1 MACFL
6 FQFGFLKDL
15 GFEKPS
21 WLPDF
26 GDSKAE
32 AEVAPAAAEV
42 TEEEG
47 EGDEGEEAAIEEQE
61 LCGFLR
67 KYNAVGLV
75 TAQNLHI
82 DYTCCVIQAQNQKC
96 AMMMPPIEF

>member
-1 MACFL
+1 MIKYLLISAL
-6 FQFGFLKDL
+6 FIGSANAFVPATPRQTVVSAEQSATSLGPGFLKDL

-32 AEVAPAAAEV
+32 EEVTPAAAEV

-47 EGDEGEEAAIEEQE
+47 EGDEGEEAAIEE
-61 LCGFLR
+61 
-67 KYNAVGLV
+67 
-75 TAQNLHI
+75 
-82 DYTCCVIQAQNQKC
+82 
-96 AMMMPPIEF
+96 

>member
-1 MACFL
+1 M
-6 FQFGFLKDL
+6 KDL

-42 TEEEG
+42 AEEEG
-47 EGDEGEEAAIEEQE
+47 EGDEGEEAAIEE
-61 LCGFLR
+61 
-67 KYNAVGLV
+67 
-75 TAQNLHI
+75 
-82 DYTCCVIQAQNQKC
+82 
-96 AMMMPPIEF
+96 

>member
-6 FQFGFLKDL
+6 FEFGFLKDL

-42 TEEEG
+42 AEEEG
-47 EGDEGEEAAIEEQE
+47 EGDEGEEAAIEE
-61 LCGFLR
+61 
-67 KYNAVGLV
+67 
-75 TAQNLHI
+75 
-82 DYTCCVIQAQNQKC
+82 
-96 AMMMPPIEF
+96 